1 MFVQKSLHFDFLL
14 FVIDNNG
21 IDLWDTKVYHNPC
34 IEWNGEIR
42 VISVSLTSN
51 IYHCFMMRTFK
62 ISLLIT

>member
-1 MFVQKSLHFDFLL
+1 
-14 FVIDNNG
+14 
-21 IDLWDTKVYHNPC
+21 
-34 IEWNGEIR
+34 